1 MKTKLLNII
10 NHYGV
15 LPQLKYFQ
23 SEVYELTE
31 AIIEYEQE
39 QSLKDMLGIKM
50 VDSDISKKEHIKEEL
65 ADVLVMFEQFRLHY
79 NISLEDIYK
88 IGITEINRQTDRV
101 KKEKED
107 EFNYFYID
115 DNNNSIIF
123 IIGCFITNLV

>member
-88 IGITEINRQTDRV
+88 IGITKINRQTDRV

-107 EFNYFYID
+107 EFK
-115 DNNNSIIF
+115 
-123 IIGCFITNLV
+123 